1 MNPKTNPS
9 SHQVVI
15 VGGGFGG
22 LYAAQALRGAP
33 VQITLID
40 KRNFHLFQPL
50 LYQVATG
57 GLSPADI
64 ASPLRAILKSQA
76 NARVVQ
82 AEVIDINPQT
92 QKVILADG
100 DLHYDSLVL
109 ATGAQNHYFGQPAW
123 EERAPGLKTIE
134 DAVEIRRRV
143 LLAFEAAEREQEP
156 LRRKAWTTFVVIG
169 GGPTGVELAGAIA
182 ELAHVTLKGEFSRF
196 DPAQAKIILLEGK
209 AAILPEY
216 PQQASA
222 QAQVALEKLGVKV
235 LTGAMVEDIQPEAL
249 TYRQVDGAAA
259 RIDTHT
265 TLWAAGMSA
274 SPLAQT
280 VHLRTGAQLDRS
292 GRVVVGPQLTVP
304 GYPDIYVIGDMAHFA
319 PPGGVESAGG
329 GESAGAKPLP
339 GIAPV
344 AMQQGRYVANLIRAR
359 LEGITLPGFAYRDKG
374 GLAVIGR
381 NAAVAVFGRLRIHG
395 FLAWF
400 AWVFIHIWYLIEF
413 DNKLMVLV
421 QWAWNYFTRRRGARL
436 ITGRESGILSQE
448 QVHKEHQ
455 ESTKAHEE
463 ISGRGAAREVR
474 IAVN

>member
-22 LYAAQALRGAP
+22 LYAAQALRNAP
-33 VQITLID
+33 VQVTLVD

-64 ASPLRAILKSQA
+64 ASPLRAILKKQA

-82 AEVIDINPQT
+82 AEVVDIDPQA

-100 DLHYDSLVL
+100 ELAYDSLVL

-123 EERAPGLKTIE
+123 EAQAPGLKTIE
-134 DAVEIRRRV
+134 DAIEIRRRV
-143 LLAFEAAEREQEP
+143 LLAFEAAEREPDP

-182 ELAHVTLKGEFSRF
+182 ELAHVTLKGEFRGF
-196 DPAQAKIILLEGK
+196 DPAQAEIILLEGK
-209 AAILPEY
+209 PAILPEY
-216 PQQASA
+216 PPQASA
-222 QAQVALEKLGVKV
+222 QAKKALEKLGVKV
-235 LTGAMVEDIQPEAL
+235 LTGVMVEEIQPEAL
-249 TYRQVDGAAA
+249 TCRQPDGTIT
-259 RIDTHT
+259 RIETHT
-265 TLWAAGMSA
+265 ALWAAGMRA

-280 VHLRTGAQLDRS
+280 IHRRTGAPLDRA
-292 GRVVVGPQLTVP
+292 GRVVVDPQLAIP
-304 GYPDIYVIGDMAHFA
+304 GYPNIYAIGDMAHFA
-319 PPGGVESAGG
+319 PPAAV
-329 GESAGAKPLP
+329 PLP

-359 LEGITLPGFAYRDKG
+359 LEGKTTPGFAYRDKG
-374 GLAVIGR
+374 SLAVIGR

-395 FLAWF
+395 FPAWF
-400 AWVFIHIWYLIEF
+400 AWIFIHIWYLIEF
-413 DNKLMVLV
+413 DNKMMVLI

-436 ITGRESGILSQE
+436 ITGRQADPLVDISEGEFLPVYLGETAVSKAEKHPLSG
-448 QVHKEHQ
+448 V
-455 ESTKAHEE
+455 
-463 ISGRGAAREVR
+463 
-474 IAVN
+474 

>member
-22 LYAAQALRGAP
+22 LYAAQALRDAP
-33 VQITLID
+33 LQITLID

-76 NARVVQ
+76 NARVLQ
-82 AEVIDINPQT
+82 AEVIDIDPQA

-100 DLHYDSLVL
+100 ELHYDSLVL

-123 EERAPGLKTIE
+123 EEQAPGLKTIE
-134 DAVEIRRRV
+134 DAIEIRRRV
-143 LLAFEAAEREQEP
+143 LLAFEAAEREQDP

-182 ELAHVTLKGEFSRF
+182 ELAHVTLKGEFRGF
-196 DPAQAKIILLEGK
+196 DPAQAEIILLDGK

-216 PQQASA
+216 PPQASA

-235 LTGAMVEDIQPEAL
+235 LTGVMVEEIQPEAL
-249 TYRQVDGAAA
+249 TCRQSDGTTA
-259 RIDTHT
+259 RIDTYT
-265 TLWAAGMSA
+265 ALWAAGMRA

-280 VHLRTGAQLDRS
+280 VHLRTGAPLDRS
-292 GRVVVGPQLTVP
+292 GRVVVDSQLAIP

-319 PPGGVESAGG
+319 PPAAENQPAA
-329 GESAGAKPLP
+329 ENRPAATPLP

-344 AMQQGRYVANLIRAR
+344 AMQQGRYVANRIRAR
-359 LEGITLPGFAYRDKG
+359 LDGKATPGFTYRDKG
-374 GLAVIGR
+374 SLAVIGR
-381 NAAVAVFGRLRIHG
+381 NAAVAVFGKLRIHG
-395 FLAWF
+395 FPAWF
-400 AWVFIHIWYLIEF
+400 AWIFIHIWYLIEF
-413 DNKLMVLV
+413 DNKLMVLI

-436 ITGRESGILSQE
+436 ITERQAGLRIGQNEPPG
-448 QVHKEHQ
+448 
-455 ESTKAHEE
+455 
-463 ISGRGAAREVR
+463 
-474 IAVN
+474 IAVYLGETAVSKAEKHPLSGV

>member
-1 MNPKTNPS
+1 MKPKTNPS
-9 SHQVVI
+9 SHHAVI

-22 LYAAQALRGAP
+22 LYAAQALRDAP

-82 AEVIDINPQT
+82 AEVVDIDPQA

-100 DLHYDSLVL
+100 ELHYDSLVL

-123 EERAPGLKTIE
+123 EAHAPGLKTIE

-143 LLAFEAAEREQEP
+143 LLAFEAAEREQDP

-196 DPAQAKIILLEGK
+196 DPAQAEIILLEGK
-209 AAILPEY
+209 VAILPEY
-216 PQQASA
+216 PPQASS

-235 LTGAMVEDIQPEAL
+235 LTGALVEDIQPEAL
-249 TYRQVDGAAA
+249 TYRQADGATVH
-259 RIDTHT
+259 IDTHT
-265 TLWAAGMSA
+265 ALWAAGMRT

-280 VHLRTGAQLDRS
+280 LHLRTGAQLDRS
-292 GRVVVGPQLTVP
+292 GRVVVGPQLAIP

-319 PPGGVESAGG
+319 PPAAENLPA
-329 GESAGAKPLP
+329 ATPLPAAIPLP

-359 LEGITLPGFAYRDKG
+359 LDGKTLPGFAYRDKG
-374 GLAVIGR
+374 SLAVIGR

-395 FLAWF
+395 FMAWF

-413 DNKLMVLV
+413 DNKLMVLI

-436 ITGRESGILSQE
+436 ITGREADPPDGQDRQE
-448 QVHKEHQ
+448 AFPVYLEKAQ
-455 ESTKAHEE
+455 ELAPN
-463 ISGRGAAREVR
+463 
-474 IAVN
+474 AVEN